1 MEVVLALEEHL
12 VDVGVEELEADPLV
26 RFGKLQQVA
35 GPTIDGKTKTMF
47 RGVLQRGESRAGEEE
62 EEDPDVAAKEDG
74 GLQLVQGLARGDPHA
89 VDHRLQ
95 GHRQASTT
103 C

>member
-1 MEVVLALEEHL
+1 MIY
-12 VDVGVEELEADPLV
+12 DPHISP
-26 RFGKLQQVA
+26 VA
-35 GPTIDGKTKTMF
+35 GPTIDGKAKTMF
-47 RGVLQRGESRAGEEE
+47 GGVLQRGKSRVGKEE
-62 EEDPDVAAKEDG
+62 EEDQDVAAEEDG